1 MSRASP
7 HLSPLSLS
15 LSLPPSLASPGEI
28 ELVDPKTKKSRSRSE
43 LASLLELRELPRL
56 VKDNVAD
63 SDDGYSYLLSMPLS
77 SLTSENVT
85 RLEAESEKAEAA
97 ATTMRGLTPVQIWL
111 AELDALEGAI
121 AKLPGLSKK

>member
-1 MSRASP
+1 
-7 HLSPLSLS
+7 
-15 LSLPPSLASPGEI
+15 
-28 ELVDPKTKKSRSRSE
+28 
-43 LASLLELRELPRL
+43 